1 LQSPTQGFKSV
12 KDYYKKMQVTMIWE
26 NVVED
31 REATM
36 ARFLNRLNC
45 KITNVIE
52 LQHYMKLDDIVD
64 MDKKA
69 EQQLKRMVVYGKFK
83 TRVYFRYRS

>member
-1 LQSPTQGFKSV
+1 
-12 KDYYKKMQVTMIWE
+12 MIWE

>member
-12 KDYYKKMQVTMIWE
+12 KDYYKEMQVTMIWE

-36 ARFLNRLNC
+36 ARFLNGLNC

>member
-1 LQSPTQGFKSV
+1 LESPTQGFKSV
-12 KDYYKKMQVTMIWE
+12 KDYYKEMQVTMIWE

-36 ARFLNRLNC
+36 TRFLNGLNC

-69 EQQLKRMVVYGKFK
+69 EQLKRMVVYGKFK
-83 TRVYFRYRS
+83 TRVYFRYRG

>member
-1 LQSPTQGFKSV
+1 
-12 KDYYKKMQVTMIWE
+12 MIWE

-36 ARFLNRLNC
+36 ARFLNGLNY